1 MIRVERRIGYEEV
14 EDYSQCL
21 LVLLIVPITVSVIY
35 VNFILDKV
43 TLDDYEFAINY
54 DSMTNENLRKS
65 DIKNIALFGIDY

>member
-1 MIRVERRIGYEEV
+1 MIRVERRIGYEEA

-54 DSMTNENLRKS
+54 DSMTNENLKKS

>member
-54 DSMTNENLRKS
+54 DSMTNENLKKS

>member
-54 DSMTNENLRKS
+54 DSMTNENLKKS
-65 DIKNIALFGIDY
+65 DIKNWIGYN